1 MRKRY
6 ILAAIAVILLVI
18 VFIFRPANLFD
29 GSPVRVTIPEGAS
42 ARTVEVQLKESKI
55 ITPHSAFLITIKLLN
70 LSDRLKAGDYFLSPS
85 DPLLSVIAKLVGG
98 QTVPEAEVRV
108 AFPEGMSIYKMG
120 LVLKEK
126 GFKHWKQFQGL
137 VSEGIKADLRQRHW
151 GTFKYIPSESLEGYL
166 FPDTYNFFRDA
177 SAEAMAE
184 VMVSRF
190 EQVVGPFWESN
201 KGQTKLTLHE
211 ALTLASIVEKEA
223 KKPEERP
230 IIASV
235 FFNRLKIGMPLA
247 ADPTVKYALERPSK
261 RVFYDQLNVRSPYN
275 TYKVRGLPPGPICN
289 PGLDSLKAVVFP
301 ARTDYL
307 FFVAKKDGSHIFS
320 KNWQEHQRARAKT
333 TPTR

>member
-1 MRKRY
+1 MIKKTV
-6 ILAAIAVILLVI
+6 LAAIAAALLI
-18 VFIFRPANLFD
+18 VVFFYRPASPFD
-29 GSPVRVTIPEGAS
+29 GSQVRVTIPEGAS
-42 ARTVEVQLKESKI
+42 ARSVDAQLKENKI
-55 ITPHSAFLITIKLLN
+55 ITQHSAFLFTLKLLN
-70 LSDRLKAGDYFLSPS
+70 LGDRLKAGDYFLSPS

-108 AFPEGMSIYKMG
+108 SFPEGMSIYKMG

-137 VSEGIKADLRQRHW
+137 VNEGIKSDLRQRHW

-166 FPDTYNFFRDA
+166 FPDTYNFFLDA

-184 VMVSRF
+184 VMVNRF
-190 EQVVGPFWESN
+190 EQVIGKYWEEN
-201 KGQTKLTLHE
+201 KGKTKLTLHE

-223 KKPEERP
+223 RKPEERP
-230 IIASV
+230 VIASV

-261 RVFYDQLNVRSPYN
+261 RVYLDQLSVKSPYN

-289 PGLDSLKAVVFP
+289 PGLDAFKAVIFP
-301 ARTDYL
+301 AKTDYL
-307 FFVAKKDGSHIFS
+307 FFVAKKDGSHSFS
-320 KNWQEHQRARAKT
+320 KTWQQHQKARSQAL
-333 TPTR
+333 

>member
-1 MRKRY
+1 MIKKRV
-6 ILAAIAVILLVI
+6 LAAIAVALILV
-18 VFIFRPANLFD
+18 VFFFRPANPFD
-29 GSPVRVTIPEGAS
+29 GSQVRVTISEGETARSVEAS
-42 ARTVEVQLKESKI
+42 LKANKI
-55 ITPHSAFLITIKLLN
+55 ITQHSAFLFTLKLLN
-70 LSDRLKAGDYFLSPS
+70 LGDRLKAGDYFLSPS

-98 QTVPEAEVRV
+98 QTVPEEEVRV
-108 AFPEGMSIYKMG
+108 SFPEGMSIYKMG
-120 LVLKEK
+120 LALKEK

-166 FPDTYNFFRDA
+166 FPDTYNFFLDA
-177 SAEAMAE
+177 SAETMAE
-184 VMVSRF
+184 TMVSRF
-190 EQVVGPFWESN
+190 EQVIGPFWNEN
-201 KGQTKLTLHE
+201 KGKTRLTLHE

-261 RVFYDQLNVRSPYN
+261 RVYLDQLSVKSPYN

-289 PGLDSLKAVVFP
+289 PGLDSFKAVIFP
-301 ARTDYL
+301 AKTDYL

-320 KNWQEHQRARAKT
+320 RTWQQHQRARAKAQ
-333 TPTR
+333 